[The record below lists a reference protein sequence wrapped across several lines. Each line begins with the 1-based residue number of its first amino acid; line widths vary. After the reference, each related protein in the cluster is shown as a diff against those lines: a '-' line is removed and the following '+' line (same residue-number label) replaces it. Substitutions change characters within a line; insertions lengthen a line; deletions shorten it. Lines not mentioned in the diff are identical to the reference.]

1 MFRWKKK
8 KKIVEAEQQKLPD
21 LEEATP
27 NVRGRKYEPSKLPRA
42 KVVSKTSVKNPVEI
56 DLPDPYNPAN
66 KYGVDDRLLA
76 YFYTKKEI
84 DEMDFGGGGDNPDAG
99 VIVEDIYKRLDLL
112 DIAVAANILDISKDK
127 TDIADNTLEIS
138 KNKID
143 IADNSHFIAANA
155 AEITEIGA
163 ETDLNTAAIEDI
175 DDYLG
180 GVYFE
185 ISLGKERWT
194 FDTAAVPREGNFTSS
209 SYDFDIFNTEFW
221 INEVPSGF
229 GETGFDKARAGDKMN
244 IHLFNNPSS
253 SFGDYVIT
261 SIVLENDG
269 VWKVKGDFV
278 DGIGR
283 ITAGSSY
290 EIEILHGTKKFAT
303 ALRDNELPF

>member
-1 MFRWKKK
+1 MFRRKK

-21 LEEATP
+21 LEEVTP
-27 NVRGRKYEPSKLPRA
+27 EVRGRKYEVSTQPRA
-42 KVVSKTSVKNPVEI
+42 QVVSTTSVKNPVEI

-112 DIAVAANILDISKDK
+112 DIAVAANTLDISK
-127 TDIADNTLEIS
+127 
-138 KNKID
+138 NKKD

-244 IHLFNNPSS
+244 IFLFNNPSTS
-253 SFGDYVIT
+253 YGNYVIT
-261 SIVLENDG
+261 SIRLDNNG
-269 VWKVKGDFV
+269 VWIVHGDFV
-278 DGIGR
+278 DGVGR
-283 ITAGSSY
+283 LTAGQSY
-290 EIEILHGTKKFAT
+290 EIEIIHGTKKFAT
-303 ALRDNELPF
+303 ALRDNDLPF